1 MPPHSFLFGHLLVF
15 HKVAAIAPKDAHGHL
30 YCRMIRATYPDL
42 PPNFY
47 VDLWPV
53 GEQLL
58 FVTDPAVA
66 YQMTQET
73 SLPKFDFLKTY
84 MRPLT
89 GDKDL
94 VTMEGQEWKKWRG
107 IYNPGFSAAH
117 LMTMV
122 PGIVEDTQNF
132 CNVLTK
138 YAEVG
143 GMFKLEEI
151 LTKLTVDIIG
161 RVIL

>member
-1 MPPHSFLFGHLLVF
+1 MPPHSFLFGHLLVLG
-15 HKVAAIAPKDAHGHL
+15 KVAASGPDDAHGHL
-30 YCRMIRATYPDL
+30 YCRMIRATYPGL

-47 VDLWPV
+47 VDFWPF
-53 GEQLL
+53 GDQMLL
-58 FVTDPAVA
+58 VTDPAVA

-73 SLPKFDFLKTY
+73 NLPKFDFLKTY
-84 MRPLT
+84 MTPLT
-89 GDKDL
+89 GEKDL
-94 VTMEGQEWKKWRG
+94 LTMEGNEWKRWRG

-132 CNVLTK
+132 CHVLTK
-138 YAEVG
+138 YANAG

-151 LTKLTVDIIG
+151 VTRLTVDIIG